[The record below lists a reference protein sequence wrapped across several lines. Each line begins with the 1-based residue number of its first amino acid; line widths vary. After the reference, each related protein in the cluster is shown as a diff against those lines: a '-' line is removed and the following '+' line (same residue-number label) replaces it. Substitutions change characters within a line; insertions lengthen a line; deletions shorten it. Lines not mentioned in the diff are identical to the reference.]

1 MSQWLCWWI
10 SGVTRNHRPGSRLA
24 QQKGLPALAKRPV
37 EAEAP
42 NNSADWTHHSPP
54 AFPLPLLLLLVFP
67 PTKIGSRL
75 LHTTRFRGSKNHER
89 WAVEAWLCRWFQGL
103 EIAGAACICAW
114 FCMSSGMLP
123 PQRCH
128 QQRVDLYGLL
138 ILKLVSHSSWRRG
151 AVKTWPH
158 AIHLLPKAQTDSWL
172 QIHAISSKY
181 IHVIHVFFV

>member
-54 AFPLPLLLLLVFP
+54 AFPLPLLLLVFP

-89 WAVEAWLCRWFQGL
+89 WEVEAWLCRWFQGL
-103 EIAGAACICAW
+103 EIAGLPAFVLGFVCHLACCHNNGVTSKGST
-114 FCMSSGMLP
+114 CMV
-123 PQRCH
+123 C
-128 QQRVDLYGLL
+128 LYSNWCPTVLEDVGLSRRSPTQYTCCPSPSWLL
-138 ILKLVSHSSWRRG
+138 ITNSC
-151 AVKTWPH
+151 
-158 AIHLLPKAQTDSWL
+158 D
-172 QIHAISSKY
+172 
-181 IHVIHVFFV
+181 FV